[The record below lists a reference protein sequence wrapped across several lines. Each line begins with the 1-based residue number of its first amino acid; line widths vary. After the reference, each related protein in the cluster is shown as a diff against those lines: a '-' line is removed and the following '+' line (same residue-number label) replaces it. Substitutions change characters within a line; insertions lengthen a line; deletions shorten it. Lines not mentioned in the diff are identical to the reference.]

1 MAAEIRS
8 RGPLSAWILA
18 VTVAC
23 LTTVSAASEPAQLPA
38 LVPTAIDVDTT
49 ALPSSEKAALAHIIR
64 AGRLMDALYIR
75 QVWPGTARL
84 IKERENSQNPA
95 SQAELATLNF
105 YKGPWNADGKRFI
118 TGAPAERPI
127 GDFYPTDSVKAEL
140 DSWLKSLAA
149 PDRAHALGPV
159 TAIRRARGGS
169 FEVSPYSHYY
179 ARELEL
185 ATHELQA
192 AATLT
197 HEPTL
202 KRYLRARAKALLDDD
217 YYASDVAFVGV
228 RGPIDVV
235 LGPYET
241 GDDTWFGAK
250 TAFEASIG
258 IVNEAATRRIAGFS
272 AHLQELEDHL
282 PLMPELRG
290 RKLGAAAPVLVLD
303 VIYHGGLTAAGGAH
317 FGYGLPKDARVLNA
331 AGSRTATY
339 RNIAKVDYQT
349 YYAPIADAVLPNS
362 VRTTLQF
369 DDVLDEILM
378 VRLFDSLGPQVVT
391 GTKMPIA
398 DALQARLSVANQIRS
413 MLLSLWGH
421 HYLVEHGYLELPDTR
436 TIYAAF
442 LVPALDRARG
452 GLNGPRSQAS
462 TYILNHLIDAGA
474 IRPDADGRFSI
485 DPVRADCEVTR
496 AAGEFVS
503 LMAKGDLVSIDAL
516 LDRFVNISPTVDA
529 ALKRIGAD
537 PPSPRFV
544 YRTADQLDPP

>member
-1 MAAEIRS
+1 MAAEIR
-8 RGPLSAWILA
+8 GGGALAAWILSA
-18 VTVAC
+18 AVAC
-23 LTTVSAASEPAQLPA
+23 LTTVSAASETAQLPTLA
-38 LVPTAIDVDTT
+38 PTAIDVDITSI
-49 ALPSSEKAALAHIIR
+49 ASSEKAALAHIIH

-75 QVWPGTARL
+75 QVWPGTPRL
-84 IKERENSQNPA
+84 IKERENSQNPT
-95 SQAELATLNF
+95 SQAELATLDF
-105 YKGPWNADGKRFI
+105 YKGPWGADGKPFI
-118 TGAPAERPI
+118 AGVPAERPI
-127 GDFYPTDSVKAEL
+127 GDFYPADATKAEL
-140 DSWLKSLAA
+140 DSWLNSLAA
-149 PDRAHALGPV
+149 PERAHALSPV
-159 TAIRRARGGS
+159 TAIRRAPGGA

-185 ATHELQA
+185 ASRELQTA
-192 AATLT
+192 ASLT
-197 HEPTL
+197 REPTL
-202 KRYLRARAKALLDDD
+202 KRYLRARAKALIDDD
-217 YYASDVAFVGV
+217 YFASDVAFVGLK
-228 RGPIDVV
+228 GPIDVV
-235 LGPYET
+235 LGPYDT
-241 GDDTWFGAK
+241 GNDTWFGAK
-250 TAFEASIG
+250 TTFEASIG
-258 IVNEAATRRIAGFS
+258 IVNEAATRRIAGYS

-317 FGYGLPKDARVLNA
+317 FGYGLPNDPRVLNA
-331 AGSRTATY
+331 AGSRTGTH

-349 YYAPIADAVLPNS
+349 YYAPIANAVLPNS

-398 DALQARLSVANQIRS
+398 DALQARMSVARQIRS

-421 HYLVEHGYLELPDTR
+421 HYLAKHGYIELPDMR

-452 GLNGPRSQAS
+452 GLKSPRSQAS

-485 DPVRADCEVTR
+485 DPMRADSEVTR

-503 LMAKGDLVSIDAL
+503 LMASGDLASIDAL
-516 LDRFVNISPTVDA
+516 LQRYVNISPTVDA
-529 ALKRIGAD
+529 ALKRLGAD
-537 PPSPRFV
+537 PPAPSFV

>member
-1 MAAEIRS
+1 VEITS
-8 RGPLSAWILA
+8 
-18 VTVAC
+18 
-23 LTTVSAASEPAQLPA
+23 
-38 LVPTAIDVDTT
+38 
-49 ALPSSEKAALAHIIR
+49 LPSSEKAALAHIIR

-84 IKERENSQNPA
+84 IKERENSQNPT

-105 YKGPWNADGKRFI
+105 FKGPWDADGKPFI
-118 TGAPAERPI
+118 AGAPAERPI
-127 GDFYPTDSVKAEL
+127 GDFYPADATKAEL

-185 ATHELQA
+185 ASRELQA

-217 YYASDVAFVGV
+217 YFASDVAFVGLK
-228 RGPIDVV
+228 GPIDVV

-258 IVNEAATRRIAGFS
+258 IVNEAATRRIAGYS

-282 PLMPELRG
+282 PLMPALRG

-303 VIYHGGLTAAGGAH
+303 VIYQGGLTAAGGAH
-317 FGYGLPKDARVLNA
+317 FGYGLPNDPRVLNA
-331 AGSRTATY
+331 AGSRTGTH

-398 DALQARLSVANQIRS
+398 DALQARMSVAHQIRS

-421 HYLVEHGYLELPDTR
+421 HYLVEHGYLELPDMR

-442 LVPALDRARG
+442 LVSALDRARG

-485 DPVRADCEVTR
+485 DPVSADSEVTR

-516 LDRFVNISPTVDA
+516 LHRYVNISPTVDA

-544 YRTADQLDPP
+544 YRTADQLDPL